1 MNSAVSAGLLLLGN
15 TAMKFAI
22 CQELY
27 EQTPWED
34 QCRLIAE
41 AGYTGIEAAPFALD
55 ANPAAISDSDCQKF
69 RSEAARFGL
78 EIIGL
83 HWLLAKTNGLHLTS
97 PDAAVRRRTAD
108 YLRLLAR
115 LCSSL
120 GGSIM
125 VFGSPMQRNLLD
137 SVTREQALEYATE
150 VLVACTEE
158 FAARGVTLCFE
169 PLTPKET
176 NFINTCAEA
185 TELLQRVN
193 HPTVQLHQDV
203 KAMLG
208 AESNSIPELIH
219 RHRSITR
226 HFHVNDSNLLGPGMG
241 DTNYQPIL
249 QALIDS
255 NYDGWVSVEVFDYS
269 PGAQHIAVESLR
281 YMQRILAECH

>member
-1 MNSAVSAGLLLLGN
+1 
-15 TAMKFAI
+15 MKFAI

-27 EQTPWED
+27 ELTPWSE

-41 AGYTGIEAAPFALD
+41 AGYTGIEAAPFALAADLASLSD
-55 ANPAAISDSDCQKF
+55 ADCERF
-69 RSEAARFGL
+69 RSEAARHEL

-83 HWLLAKTNGLHLTS
+83 HWLLAKTQGLHLTS
-97 PDAAVRRRTAD
+97 PDAAVRRRTTD
-108 YLRLLAR
+108 YLRLLTR
-115 LCSSL
+115 ICSKL

-125 VFGSPMQRNLLD
+125 VFGSPLQRNL
-137 SVTREQALEYATE
+137 SAGVSHEQALEYAAD
-150 VLVACTEE
+150 VLRACTEE
-158 FAARGVTLCFE
+158 FAACGVTLCFE

-185 TELLQRVN
+185 VELLKRVD
-193 HPTVQLHQDV
+193 HATVQLHQDV

-208 AESNSIPELIH
+208 AESTSIPELIH
-219 RHRSITR
+219 RHRDITR

-241 DTNYQPIL
+241 DTDYQPIL

-255 NYDGWVSVEVFDYS
+255 GYDGWVSVEVFDYS

-281 YMQRILAECH
+281 YMLRVLDKCS